1 MKVLVA
7 GNGFIGRNLV
17 KKLRENHAVKTLDR
31 SNGTYEQD
39 ITESF
44 EIEESFDVVF
54 HTIGLAPGL
63 YTKKKY
69 RKLHVK
75 GTENLLEAVKT
86 DKFVYISALGVGK
99 NSHSYF
105 KTKKEAED
113 LVKEKSDNYT
123 VFRPSTVYGEG
134 NKLLDMI
141 GKASVTRLFP
151 DFSTEMQPI
160 HIDDLIELL
169 DRSVDNFDGETL
181 EVAGPDKISLN
192 ELAKR
197 IYSVRGRRI
206 VKIPLMKHLAHAGL
220 KISPLPGFLSSE
232 NVELL
237 SRKDIIQHNDA
248 KDILNNLKPIKG

>member
-86 DKFVYISALGVGK
+86 DKFVYISALGV
-99 NSHSYF
+99 
-105 KTKKEAED
+105 E
-113 LVKEKSDNYT
+113 
-123 VFRPSTVYGEG
+123 
-134 NKLLDMI
+134 
-141 GKASVTRLFP
+141 
-151 DFSTEMQPI
+151 
-160 HIDDLIELL
+160 
-169 DRSVDNFDGETL
+169 ETL
-181 EVAGPDKISLN
+181 TAISKQRK
-192 ELAKR
+192 KR
-197 IYSVRGRRI
+197 
-206 VKIPLMKHLAHAGL
+206 KT
-220 KISPLPGFLSSE
+220 
-232 NVELL
+232 
-237 SRKDIIQHNDA
+237 
-248 KDILNNLKPIKG
+248 